1 MNKENQSSDEKQ
13 YDRFA
18 REFKDADEQFPDV
31 TRPLIYDLLE
41 KSRLSK
47 SRLLDIGCGYG
58 KDLEHFYRQGCEVY
72 GIDISSEMLKLAR
85 ERVPQ
90 AQLDQSS
97 FENLP
102 YEKGYFDFVFSRY
115 AIQHSHNVEGVLKE
129 THRVLKSGGDLVF
142 LVTHPMRHYFEK
154 KTKDYWVQEDI
165 PSVILDGKLTVCEP
179 SHILSEYLSP
189 FMLSNF
195 TLEEFQEKHDPAAR
209 TFEGFGDYPR
219 VMVMRYKKKL

>member
-1 MNKENQSSDEKQ
+1 MKNETKSSDEKQ
-13 YDRFA
+13 YDCFA
-18 REFKDADEQFPDV
+18 REFQNADEQFPDI
-31 TRPLIYDLLE
+31 TRPLIYDLLDQ
-41 KSRLSK
+41 KMLPK
-47 SRLLDIGCGYG
+47 ARLLDIGCGYG
-58 KDLEHFYRQGCEVY
+58 KDLAHFNKQGCETY

-85 ERVPQ
+85 EIVPQ
-90 AQLDQSS
+90 AHLDQGS

-102 YEKGYFDFVFSRY
+102 YKDNYFDFVFSRY

-129 THRVLKSGGDLVF
+129 THRVLKEGGDLVF

-165 PSVILDGKLTVCEP
+165 PSVILGGKLTVCEP

-189 FMLSNF
+189 FTLSNF

-209 TFEGFGDYPR
+209 TFEG
-219 VMVMRYKKKL
+219 